1 MKADCIS
8 GVISPLFSVIV
19 PVYNVKGYVEK
30 TVESILAQTFEDYE
44 LLLVDDG
51 SSDGCGAYI
60 DNIAA
65 ADMRVKAFH
74 QSNSGVSAARNLGL
88 EKASGKWVVFVDGDD
103 ALVSN
108 ALQIL
113 ADCIARH
120 TDVDLIGYGF
130 ERVLCLDNMPRVV
143 HNEYEEIVTV
153 CSNMVGLNALNHY
166 MVWGE
171 AFRREAFAD
180 LRFEHLKNGEDVLF
194 CNALACR
201 SKKYMEIGAKLYLYL
216 QREASARVNV
226 WSERRLKDYTRMNNL
241 ILANLYGCAKTIDKR
256 WLRRWVGSLLQY
268 VPQIFQLSETLQN
281 QYFSQHRILLKKVKG
296 LQGLPLYLE
305 LWIALAT
312 AINSK
317 SFYRRCAMRPMSLY
331 ARLINR

>member
-8 GVISPLFSVIV
+8 GVISPLFSIIV
-19 PVYNVKGYVEK
+19 PVYNVKGYIEK

-51 SSDGCGAYI
+51 SSDGCGVYI

-113 ADCIARH
+113 GDCIARH

-130 ERVLCLDNMPRVV
+130 ERVLCLDNMPRVA
-143 HNEYEEIVTV
+143 HGMGRGI
-153 CSNMVGLNALNHY
+153 S
-166 MVWGE
+166 
-171 AFRREAFAD
+171 
-180 LRFEHLKNGEDVLF
+180 
-194 CNALACR
+194 
-201 SKKYMEIGAKLYLYL
+201 
-216 QREASARVNV
+216 
-226 WSERRLKDYTRMNNL
+226 
-241 ILANLYGCAKTIDKR
+241 
-256 WLRRWVGSLLQY
+256 
-268 VPQIFQLSETLQN
+268 
-281 QYFSQHRILLKKVKG
+281 
-296 LQGLPLYLE
+296 
-305 LWIALAT
+305 
-312 AINSK
+312 
-317 SFYRRCAMRPMSLY
+317 
-331 ARLINR
+331 